1 MKPSRVDFYDPLYE
15 FVTFEEAARRRGRGF
30 LDPGFAR
37 KEVRS
42 HGESLSP
49 LRETK
54 VIIPFLSSIEF
65 TRQAFLRQ
73 SNLAFLVYPSATHTR
88 FAHAIGACYLG
99 FVASQRI
106 AVGEI
111 FGPNDLTQPVYL
123 SKFLEKTGL
132 REEFYLALL
141 LHDVGHFPFSHALEN
156 NRDFWDKFGEEVHHE
171 DAACQ
176 LIQGEGSIFEASKRR
191 SADLSR
197 SRKKEHP
204 HLADLFKAFADIDKD
219 AICYLISGDYIKY
232 LARKSDRKRA
242 QLRVVHELV
251 SGLLDLDRVDHYRR
265 DNYFTGLRTGTSLN
279 FPSLLGG
286 LTLYYDPKNPL
297 LDPELRLS
305 TTSVGQAISLLQNK
319 ERLGEDCFEHPDNI
333 AYEAML
339 HHSFNLHVYGEGFH
353 QSSGIVAL
361 DDAGRKTVYDLLVT
375 TDEALLFQM
384 AHGGSKVSGDIVFRI
399 MNRAPYHFVAKLK
412 FPPEHRLSLSAIRL
426 KLASA
431 AELSLDDIVIRVL
444 KGFGAAKLGI
454 RSSEW
459 LNLERLKSADGTR
472 LVDGKYKRQIEHFQ
486 QPQNGGPDPLWLYSP
501 SKKGAQKL
509 GAVLHAICKKLRC
522 SQEEL

>member
-1 MKPSRVDFYDPLYE
+1 MKPSRIDFYDPLYE

-37 KEVRS
+37 KEVTS

-65 TRQAFLRQ
+65 TRQTFLRQ

-106 AVGEI
+106 AVGEM
-111 FGPNDLTQPVYL
+111 FGPNDLSHPEYL
-123 SKFLEKTGL
+123 SNFLEKTGL

-156 NRDFWDKFGEEVHHE
+156 NRDFWDEFGKEIHHE
-171 DAACQ
+171 EAACQ
-176 LIQGEGSIFEASKRR
+176 LIQGEGPIYEASKRR

-197 SRKKEHP
+197 VRKKEHP
-204 HLADLFKAFADIDKD
+204 HLANLFQAFRDIDKD
-219 AICYLISGDYIKY
+219 AICYLISGDHRKY
-232 LARKSDRKRA
+232 LAGKSDRKCA

-286 LTLYYDPKNPL
+286 LTLYYDPRNWRI
-297 LDPELRLS
+297 DPELRLS
-305 TTSVGQAISLLQNK
+305 TSAIGQAISLLQNK

-339 HHSFNLHVYGEGFH
+339 HHSFNLHIYGEGFYKP
-353 QSSGIVAL
+353 SGPLTL
-361 DDAGRKTVYDLLVT
+361 DDEVTREVYDMLVT
-375 TDEALLFQM
+375 TDETFLFQM
-384 AHGGSKVSGDIVFRI
+384 AQRGSKVISDIVFRI
-399 MNRAPYHFVAKLK
+399 MNRAPYHPVAKLK
-412 FPPEHRLSLSAIRL
+412 FPPEHRLSLSEIRL
-426 KLASA
+426 RLASA
-431 AELSLDDIVIRVL
+431 AEVSPDEIIVRVL
-444 KGFGAAKLGI
+444 KSFGSTKLGV
-454 RSSEW
+454 RTSEW
-459 LNLERLKSADGTR
+459 LDLERLKRADGTR

-486 QPQNGGPDPLWLYSP
+486 QPQDRAHDPLWLFSP
-501 SKKGAQKL
+501 NKQSAQKL
-509 GAVLHAICKKLRC
+509 GAVLNGICKKLRC